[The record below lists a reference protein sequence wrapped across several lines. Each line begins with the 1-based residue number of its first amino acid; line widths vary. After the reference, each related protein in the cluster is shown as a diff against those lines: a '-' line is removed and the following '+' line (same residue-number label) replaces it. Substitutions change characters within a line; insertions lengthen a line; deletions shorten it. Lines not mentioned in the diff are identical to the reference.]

1 MAARPSTGFKMSD
14 LRQEIADLEADL
26 EAEIEHLLGAA
37 ERCRKIIVLAKVA
50 TVTGGL
56 LLVIILTGL
65 VRFGPGALVLAITAV
80 LGGLALFGSHQSTR
94 DQITARIRA
103 HEARRA
109 ELIDG
114 MALQTV
120 R

>member
-1 MAARPSTGFKMSD
+1 MSD
-14 LRQEIADLEADL
+14 PQQEVANL
-26 EAEIEHLLGAA
+26 EAEIDALARAA
-37 ERCRKIIVLAKVA
+37 ERCRKVIALSKAVSGV
-50 TVTGGL
+50 GGV
-56 LLVIILTGL
+56 LLVLILTGL
-65 VRFGPGALVLAITAV
+65 VWLGPLALVLAITAV

-94 DQITARIRA
+94 GEIAARIRA

-120 R
+120 RGD